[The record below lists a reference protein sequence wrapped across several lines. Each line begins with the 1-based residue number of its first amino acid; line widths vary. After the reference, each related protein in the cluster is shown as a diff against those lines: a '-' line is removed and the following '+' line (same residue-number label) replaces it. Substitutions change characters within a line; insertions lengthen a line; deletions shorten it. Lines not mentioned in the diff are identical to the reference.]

1 MGGHYLSALF
11 EPRSIAL
18 IGASERPGKVGT
30 LVMANLLAGGF
41 AGTVFAVNPKYSRVH
56 GVACV
61 PSVSKIAA
69 PVDLA
74 VIVTPPTTV
83 AGLIEE
89 CGVAG
94 IRAAVVITAGFGE
107 LGAEGKALERAV
119 LEKARLHGVRM
130 LGPNC
135 LGVMRPSLGMNA
147 TFARGQA
154 LAGSLALVAQ
164 SGAVCS
170 AMLDWATPGGIGFS
184 SVVSMGG
191 TSDVD
196 FGEVIDYLA
205 SDPRTEHI
213 LLYIEGVRDGRRLVS
228 SLRAAARVKPVI
240 VMKVGRYPAGSRAA
254 TAATMTRARA
264 RTKRRARRA
273 NGKRSPNS
281 GSQTTL
287 DAAWGGVRYGLA
299 TLQAG

>member
-11 EPRSIAL
+11 EPRSVAL

-30 LVMANLLAGGF
+30 LVLENLLGGGF
-41 AGTVFAVNPKYSRVH
+41 AGTVLAVNPKYSRVH
-56 GVACV
+56 GIACV

-74 VIVTPPTTV
+74 VIVTPPATV
-83 AGLIEE
+83 PGLIEE

-135 LGVMRPSLGMNA
+135 LGIMRPSLGLNA
-147 TFARGQA
+147 TFARGPA

-254 TAATMTRARA
+254 VSHTGAMVGRDDVFDAVVRRTGIVRVNTA
-264 RTKRRARRA
+264 
-273 NGKRSPNS
+273 G
-281 GSQTTL
+281 QL
-287 DAAWGGVRYGLA
+287 V
-299 TLQAG
+299 